1 MNPFAPSS
9 HFTPEIATQAS
20 EGIASPEDHPGPAW
34 WFAFQ
39 NDGASFRKNRLLI
52 HQTDSALSIPQA
64 KSLNELGL
72 TPIRQQFL
80 GWLSEQPCY
89 SAELEPGSKLP
100 AGYALEQL
108 RGLYGQLDAELF
120 AIAGRAVQIVAWDR
134 HHQYCGHCATAM
146 EQSPTERT
154 KRCPSCGLR
163 NYPKLSPAV
172 IMLVYRG
179 EEVLLARSPR
189 FRKGMYS
196 VLAGF
201 VEPGESLEETVAREV
216 MEEVGITVKNIRY
229 FGSQP
234 WPFPDS
240 LMLGFTAEYASG
252 DIVMEPGEIEAADW
266 FTKDNL
272 PPVPGPLSIA
282 RKLIDSFVAGEMS

>member
-1 MNPFAPSS
+1 MNPFACPGQ
-9 HFTPEIATQAS
+9 FTPAIAPPT
-20 EGIASPEDHPGPAW
+20 DCDKPAY

-39 NDGASFRKNRLLI
+39 NEGASFRKNRLLVKP
-52 HQTDSALSIPQA
+52 TDSTYELPQA
-64 KSLNELGL
+64 THLSDLGI

-80 GWLSEQPCY
+80 GWLSGQPCY
-89 SAELEPGSKLP
+89 SAELEPGSELP
-100 AGYALEQL
+100 EGHSLEQL
-108 RGLYGQLDAELF
+108 RGLYGQLETELF
-120 AIAGRAVQIVAWDR
+120 AIAGQAVQIVAWDR
-134 HHQYCGHCATAM
+134 HHQFCGHCATPM

-154 KRCPSCGLR
+154 KRCPNCGLR

-172 IMLVYRG
+172 IMLIYRG
-179 EEVLLARSPR
+179 NEVLLARAPR
-189 FRKGMYS
+189 FRPGMYS

-201 VEPGESLEETVAREV
+201 VEPGESLEETVARETC
-216 MEEVGITVKNIRY
+216 EEVGLKIKNIRY

-240 LMLGFTAEYASG
+240 LMLGFTAEYDSG

-266 FTKDNL
+266 FTQDNL

-282 RKLIDSFVAGEMS
+282 RKLIDAFAAGEIG